1 MGKKEHFKRASI
13 SNVEIDWIAIR
24 NEYETTNISLAKLTK
39 KYKKIKMN
47 TIERRSAREGWKKSK
62 KETQLKITE
71 NLREKTIE
79 SISENKSK
87 VCVKHYDI
95 SDKFLKI
102 IDDSFK
108 NKNEF
113 NTFADKVK
121 VDRDEEE
128 YKEFVLESINDKKL
142 LNIVNSFE
150 KIQKAQRQ
158 TLGIVDSDKLTRDD
172 KLKVKE
178 DEDVIVKIGFVDNGK
193 DKNI

>member
-71 NLREKTIE
+71 NIREKTIE